1 MTDKLKH
8 TIIQYLNSE
17 YGDLEQFEMG
27 IYPNYIFF
35 MKDGKVISDYNK
47 ENGITGISFEQIWSF
62 LGNFFGLEYEE
73 IQDLTKEWV
82 EGHFKLKVTTTL
94 GNEMG
99 WLSEVEEGHYKLK
112 VTTTRD
118 SGRPPLIRVE
128 EYYNLKTNK
137 K

>member
-8 TIIQYLNSE
+8 MIIQYLNSE

-27 IYPNYIFF
+27 YYPNYIFF

-47 ENGITGISFEQIWSF
+47 ENGITGISFKEIWSF

-82 EGHFKLKVTTTL
+82 EGH
-94 GNEMG
+94 
-99 WLSEVEEGHYKLK
+99 YKLK

-128 EYYNLKTNK
+128 EYYNIKTNK
-137 K
+137 T